1 MKQFLLII
9 LKFTK
14 ISLQK
19 WTLLALKE
27 AYLFLKQIHQKLKSN
42 SVFYKQNNIDLL
54 IFITFIFANNLLI
67 I

>member
-19 WTLLALKE
+19 STLLALKE